1 MMLYYTKVP
10 DDLVMLSDTADAT
23 TWGLLAAYCAPALA
37 MAPEFRAARA
47 WADCSRV
54 ALFSF
59 CGEDR
64 IG

>member
-1 MMLYYTKVP
+1 MLYYTKVP
-10 DDLVMLSDTADAT
+10 DDLAMDPLDTADAT
-23 TWGLLAAYCAPALA
+23 TCGLLAAYCAPALA
-37 MAPEFRAARA
+37 IAPEFRTATA

-54 ALFSF
+54 TLFSS